1 MKVNRIVNAYV
12 EADISAGLRWY
23 KRGDEEAKAKAMES
37 LVSEFH
43 DFVRDHRSMD
53 WIYLTVIK
61 ERKDVCSFCNSEWE
75 TEDDGTPMCCGK
87 AIEEYEQNTSS

>member
-12 EADISAGLRWY
+12 EADVSAGLRWY
-23 KRGDEEAKAKAMES
+23 RGQDEEAKAKAMES

-61 ERKDVCSFCNSEWE
+61 ERKDVCSFCGSEWE
-75 TEDDGTPMCCGK
+75 VDDEGVPMCCQK
-87 AIEEYEQNTSS
+87 AIDEHEQSISS